1 MKSFIKLE
9 NINLDFPVYDD
20 SNRSFR
26 NTVIK
31 TGKNLRFATTKENA
45 FGKRIVQGL
54 KNINLD
60 ITHGDRV
67 AVLGP
72 NGAGKST
79 LLKLIAGIYN
89 TIDGKSNVQGSITSM
104 LDMGFGFE
112 EDATGYENIII
123 MNSVMGNNPK
133 EAEKKIENILD
144 FSELGDFIHMPLRT
158 YSSGMRAR
166 LAFATAVEGSPD
178 ILLIDEFLGTG
189 DHNFMIKSKEKIIE
203 TMRNASILLF
213 ASHAIHL
220 VEDLCNKGIFMKNG
234 KIIFYG
240 SYDEAYKIY
249 SEDIYAEREK

>member
-9 NINLDFPVYDD
+9 NINLEFPVYED

-26 NTVIK
+26 NTIAS
-31 TGKNLRFATTKENA
+31 TGKNLRFSSTKKNA
-45 FGKRIVQGL
+45 SGKKIIQGL

-60 ITHGDRV
+60 INYGDRV

-89 TIDGKSNVQGSITSM
+89 TTDGNTSIQGTITSM

-123 MNSVMGNNPK
+123 MNTVMGNSPK
-133 EAEKKIENILD
+133 KAEEKIKNISD

-166 LAFATAVEGSPD
+166 LAFATAIEGSPD

-189 DHNFMIKSKEKIIE
+189 DHNFMVKSKAKIIE
-203 TMRNASILLF
+203 IMRNASILLF

-234 KIIFYG
+234 EIIFYG

-249 SEDIYAEREK
+249 IADINEERKE

>member
-89 TIDGKSNVQGSITSM
+89 TIDGKTYVQGSITSM

-133 EAEKKIENILD
+133 EAEKRIKNI
-144 FSELGDFIHMPLRT
+144 FKYI
-158 YSSGMRAR
+158 
-166 LAFATAVEGSPD
+166 
-178 ILLIDEFLGTG
+178 
-189 DHNFMIKSKEKIIE
+189 
-203 TMRNASILLF
+203 
-213 ASHAIHL
+213 
-220 VEDLCNKGIFMKNG
+220 
-234 KIIFYG
+234 
-240 SYDEAYKIY
+240 
-249 SEDIYAEREK
+249 